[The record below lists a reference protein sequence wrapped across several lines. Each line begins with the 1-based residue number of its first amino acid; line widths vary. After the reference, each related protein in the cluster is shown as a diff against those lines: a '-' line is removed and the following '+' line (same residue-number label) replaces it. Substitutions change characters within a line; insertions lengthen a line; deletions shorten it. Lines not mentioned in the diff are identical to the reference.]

1 VTEMRKKDLQYTV
14 DKTLAGKTIS
24 VDKEGYLRNLSEWSE
39 DVASAVALEEGIT
52 LSRDHWDIIHLLREF
67 YQTFEVSPAMRPLVK
82 YVGIKLG
89 KEKANSI
96 YLLRLFPPSPAKI
109 ASKVA
114 GLPRPTNC
122 L

>member
-1 VTEMRKKDLQYTV
+1 MTEMCKKDLQYTV
-14 DKTLAGKTIS
+14 EKMLAGKMIS

-39 DVASAVALEEGIT
+39 DVASAVALAEGIT
-52 LSRDHWDIIHLLREF
+52 LSKDHWGIIHLLREF

-82 YVGIKLG
+82 YIGIKLG

-109 ASKVA
+109 ASKIA